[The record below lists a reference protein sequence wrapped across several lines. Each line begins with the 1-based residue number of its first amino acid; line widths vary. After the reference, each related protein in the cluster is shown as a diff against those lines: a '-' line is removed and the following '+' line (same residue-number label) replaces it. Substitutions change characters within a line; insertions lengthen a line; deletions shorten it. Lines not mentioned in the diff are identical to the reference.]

1 LKPPHKRKGSKNL
14 VTQKEIAELAGVSRG
29 TVDRVLN
36 NRSEVSPAIQE
47 RVLKIADTLNYKPN
61 RAAKSLV
68 LQQKNLKFGC
78 LIVQSENPFFKEL
91 IDGIE
96 HKAKELESYRI
107 QVLIHRSPL
116 SANKLIEMIDE
127 LLEMNINGL
136 IVQPSMERVVADK
149 LKMVAD
155 MHIPIV
161 TLNGDAIGFEHCYVG
176 NDFYICGKTAANLLD
191 LITGGTCKI
200 GVITGFH
207 NASSHADRING
218 FKDYIKERPDMQI
231 ITTSENLDDELIS
244 YDITKEMLS
253 NHPEINAL
261 FITAGGVYGAC
272 RALKMSPD
280 YQRIRVVSFDDIPTT
295 KDLVKDGTIS
305 GTICQQPF
313 RQGVLA
319 LEMLF
324 DHFLDPTKPIES
336 KKFTDIQIK
345 LKSNIDV

>member
-1 LKPPHKRKGSKNL
+1 M

-36 NRSEVSPAIQE
+36 NRSEVNPEIQE
-47 RVLKIADTLNYKPN
+47 RVMKIANMLNYKPN

-107 QVLIHRSPL
+107 QVLIQRSPL
-116 SANKLIEMIDE
+116 SANKLIEMINE
-127 LLEMNINGL
+127 LLAMNINGL
-136 IVQPSMERVVADK
+136 IIQPSMEKVVADK

-161 TLNGDAIGFEHCYVG
+161 TLNGDSFGFEHSYVG
-176 NDFYICGKTAANLLD
+176 CDFYICGKTAANLLD

-200 GVITGFH
+200 GVITGYH
-207 NASSHADRING
+207 NASSHADRTNG
-218 FKDYIKERPDMQI
+218 FKDYILERPNMQI
-231 ITTSENLDDELIS
+231 VTTVENRDDDFIS
-244 YDITKEMLS
+244 YNKTEEMLR

-261 FITAGGVYGAC
+261 FISAGGVYGAC
-272 RALKMSPD
+272 RAIKMNPD
-280 YQRIRVVSFDDIPTT
+280 FHRIRVVSFDDVPTT

-313 RQGVLA
+313 RQGELA
-319 LEMLF
+319 LDVLF
-324 DHFLDPTKPIES
+324 DHFLDPTKPKKS
-336 KKFTDIQIK
+336 KIFTDIQIK